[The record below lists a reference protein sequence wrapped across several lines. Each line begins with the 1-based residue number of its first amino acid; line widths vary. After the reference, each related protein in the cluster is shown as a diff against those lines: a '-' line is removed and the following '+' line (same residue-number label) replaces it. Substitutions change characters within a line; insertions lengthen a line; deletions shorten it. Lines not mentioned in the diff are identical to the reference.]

1 MHIWYSS
8 VIFIFSNENEK
19 KTFKWFEET
28 FWGMIFFFNFENY
41 LSMHPGFSMERFK
54 VILHRAEV
62 KFYLQGFKNDPLV
75 VRLPGLLYQIVLVN
89 QIMRANYPS
98 KGNN

>member
-1 MHIWYSS
+1 M
-8 VIFIFSNENEK
+8 
-19 KTFKWFEET
+19 TD
-28 FWGMIFFFNFENY
+28 FFFNFENY